1 MSSKFPFLGK
11 GWSFPPEFD
20 KQTSTVKMLA
30 DEDDI
35 NSSLE
40 ILFSTTVG
48 ERIMQPK
55 YGANL
60 KNLLFDPI
68 DTSLKAYIKDLIKT
82 AILYF
87 EARIKLDNISLEA
100 KPEEGMLFITLEY
113 TIRSTNSRYN
123 FVYPFY
129 LNEGTNITI

>member
-1 MSSKFPFLGK
+1 MAKYPFLGK
-11 GWSFPPEFD
+11 GWSFPPEFNKNTATVEMLVD
-20 KQTSTVKMLA
+20 K
-30 DEDDI
+30 EDI

-40 ILFSTTVG
+40 ILFSTTIG

-55 YGANL
+55 YGTNL
-60 KNLLFDPI
+60 KNLLFAPI
-68 DTSLKAYIKDLIKT
+68 DTSLKAYIKDLIET

-87 EARIKLDNISLEA
+87 EARIKLDDIILEA
-100 KPEEGMLFITLEY
+100 KQEEGILLITLEY

-129 LNEGTNITI
+129 INEGANLNI